1 MADDPYAPLAELYDL
16 DHAGYADDI
25 ELYLRLA
32 EVVGD
37 PILELGSGTGRV
49 LVPLVAAG
57 HRVTGLDRSPAMLDR
72 ARAAITATEYV
83 DRITL
88 WEGEM
93 TAADSAPGGPFGL
106 AIFSLNGLLHL
117 ASQREQREALT
128 AARRALDPRG
138 MLVIDALNPVPD
150 LLASFDG
157 RVAHEGSWQLPDG
170 SRVDRFAARTH
181 APAAQRIDT
190 DLWYDIVGAGD
201 ALRRMRTSFSMRYL
215 VPSELELLLELTGF
229 VEWKL
234 YGSYDLDPFDDAS
247 ERLILTAEVTP
258 S

>member
-128 AARRALDPRG
+128 AARRALDPRS
-138 MLVIDALNPVPD
+138 IPSPISWP
-150 LLASFDG
+150 AST
-157 RVAHEGSWQLPDG
+157 DG
-170 SRVDRFAARTH
+170 SPTRARGNSPMARGSTGSRRGHTPPRRSASTPSSGTMSLAQAIRCGGCARVSPCA
-181 APAAQRIDT
+181 
-190 DLWYDIVGAGD
+190 
-201 ALRRMRTSFSMRYL
+201 TSFRPNS
-215 VPSELELLLELTGF
+215 SCC
-229 VEWKL
+229 W
-234 YGSYDLDPFDDAS
+234 S
-247 ERLILTAEVTP
+247 
-258 S
+258 